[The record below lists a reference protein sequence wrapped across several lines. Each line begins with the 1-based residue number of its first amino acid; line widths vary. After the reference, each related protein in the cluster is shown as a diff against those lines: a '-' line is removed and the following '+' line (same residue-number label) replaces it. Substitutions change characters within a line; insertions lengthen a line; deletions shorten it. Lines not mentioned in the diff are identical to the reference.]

1 MHTLQVIAGISF
13 DPGIR
18 GILVVL
24 TGVVVL
30 MGSVYLIL
38 GTNLGSRLGFLVAL
52 AGLFGWLT
60 ILTFTWWLTPP
71 AIGPRGNL
79 PSWKPVEIYVNGGGD
94 QPRVNVLGELVDPA
108 ALPRADKILAENPD
122 IAAEFP
128 NPGNTLLSDI
138 QTNYPDVVSTYLP
151 ADSLNGWKLVAA
163 SNAGE
168 AQAAA
173 DVELVASGVFKTT
186 ADYKKLN
193 TWQYGGKPTLE
204 DDCPDGGS
212 ICRAWHRVTSAF
224 QIKNPKHYAVVQ
236 VQQVLPQATIPG
248 QAPPIPKVDPTKP
261 VISVVFV
268 RDIGNE
274 RVIPFLYF
282 VICVSLFI
290 LTAWALHNRDKTLMK
305 NRAMAEAASK
315 ES

>member
-1 MHTLQVIAGISF
+1 MHTLQIIAGISF

-24 TGVVVL
+24 VGVSVL
-30 MGSVYLIL
+30 MGSVYLLL

-52 AGLFGWLT
+52 TGLFGWLM
-60 ILTFTWWLTPP
+60 ILTFMWWLTPP

-79 PSWKPVEIYVNGGGD
+79 PSWKPVEIYVNGAGD
-94 QPRVNVLGELVDPA
+94 QPKTNVLGELVDPSS
-108 ALPRADKILAENPD
+108 LPKADRILADNPD
-122 IAAEFP
+122 LAKDFP
-128 NPGNTLLSDI
+128 NGFTLSDL
-138 QTNYPDVVSTYLP
+138 QTNNPAVVATYLP
-151 ADSLNGWKLVAA
+151 PDSLNGWKLVSAA
-163 SNAGE
+163 NAGE

-193 TWQYGGKPTLE
+193 TWQFGGKPTLQE
-204 DDCPDGGS
+204 DCPDGG
-212 ICRAWHRVTSAF
+212 IVCRVWHRISSAF
-224 QIKNPKHYAVVQ
+224 QIKNPKHYTVVQ
-236 VQQVLPQATIPG
+236 VQQVIPQETIAG
-248 QAPPIPKVDPTKP
+248 QAPPIPKADPTKP

-282 VICVSLFI
+282 VICASLFV
-290 LTAWALHNRDKTLMK
+290 LSAWALHNRDKTLMK
-305 NRAMAEAASK
+305 NKAMAEAASK

>member
-1 MHTLQVIAGISF
+1 MHSLQIIAGIAF

-38 GTNLGSRLGFLVAL
+38 GTNLGSRLGFLVSL
-52 AGLFGWLT
+52 TGLFGWLT
-60 ILTFTWWLTPP
+60 ILTFMWWLTPP

-94 QPRVNVLGELVDPA
+94 QAKTDALNVLIDPSK
-108 ALPRADKILAENPD
+108 LPNVNKILAENPD
-122 IAAEFP
+122 ITKDFP
-128 NPGNTLLSDI
+128 NPSTVTLSDI
-138 QTNYPDVVSTYLP
+138 QTNHPDVVSVYLP
-151 ADSLNGWKLVAA
+151 PDSLNDWKIVSSA
-163 SNAGE
+163 NAGE

-173 DVELVASGVFKTT
+173 DVELVASGLFKTT

-193 TWQYGGKPTLE
+193 TWQFGGKPTLQE
-204 DDCPDGGS
+204 DCPDGGMV
-212 ICRAWHRVTSAF
+212 CRVWHRISSAF

-236 VQQVLPQATIPG
+236 VQQVIPQETIPG
-248 QAPPIPKVDPTKP
+248 QAPPTPKVDPSKP
-261 VISVVFV
+261 VISVVLV

-282 VICVSLFI
+282 VISVSLFI

-305 NRAMAEAASK
+305 NKAMAEAASK
-315 ES
+315 EN

>member
-1 MHTLQVIAGISF
+1 MHTLQIIAGISF

-24 TGVVVL
+24 TGVTVL

-52 AGLFGWLT
+52 TGLFGWLV
-60 ILTFTWWLTPP
+60 ILTFMWWLTPP

-94 QPRVNVLGELVDPA
+94 QAETDALNELVDPA
-108 ALPRADKILAENPD
+108 SLPKADRILAENPD
-122 IAAEFP
+122 LAKDFP
-128 NPGNTLLSDI
+128 NGFTLSDL
-138 QTNYPDVVSTYLP
+138 QTNNPALVQEYL
-151 ADSLNGWKLVAA
+151 DTESLNGWKLVSAA
-163 SNAGE
+163 NAGE

-173 DVELVASGVFKTT
+173 DVELVASGLFKTT

-193 TWQYGGKPTLE
+193 TWEFGGKPTLQE
-204 DDCPDGGS
+204 DCPDGGLV
-212 ICRAWHRVTSAF
+212 CRVWHRISSAF
-224 QIKNPKHYAVVQ
+224 QIKNPKHYSVVQ
-236 VQQVLPQATIPG
+236 VQQVIPQETIPG
-248 QAPPIPKVDPTKP
+248 QAPPIPKADPTKP
-261 VISVVFV
+261 VISVVLV

-282 VICVSLFI
+282 VICMSLFI
-290 LTAWALHNRDKTLMK
+290 LSAWALHNRDKTLMK
-305 NRAMAEAASK
+305 NKAMAEAASK

>member
-1 MHTLQVIAGISF
+1 MHTLQIIAGISF

-24 TGVVVL
+24 TGVSVL
-30 MGSVYLIL
+30 MGSVYLLL

-52 AGLFGWLT
+52 TGLFGWLM
-60 ILTFTWWLTPP
+60 ILTFMWWLTPP

-94 QPRVNVLGELVDPA
+94 QPKTTVLGELVDPSS
-108 ALPRADKILAENPD
+108 LPKADKILADNPD
-122 IAAEFP
+122 LAKDFP
-128 NPGNTLLSDI
+128 NGFTLSDL
-138 QTNYPDVVSTYLP
+138 QTNNPAIVSTYLP
-151 ADSLNGWKLVAA
+151 PDSLNGWKLVSAA
-163 SNAGE
+163 NAGE

-193 TWQYGGKPTLE
+193 TWQFGGKPTLQ
-204 DDCPDGGS
+204 DDCPNGGL
-212 ICRAWHRVTSAF
+212 ICRVWHRISSAF
-224 QIKNPKHYAVVQ
+224 QIKNPKHYTVVQ
-236 VQQVLPQATIPG
+236 VQQVIPQETIPG
-248 QAPPIPKVDPTKP
+248 QAPPIPKADPSKP

-282 VICVSLFI
+282 VICASLFI
-290 LTAWALHNRDKTLMK
+290 LSAWALHNRDKTLMK
-305 NRAMAEAASK
+305 NKAMAEAASK

>member
-1 MHTLQVIAGISF
+1 MHTLQIIAGISF

-24 TGVVVL
+24 TGVTVL
-30 MGSVYLIL
+30 MGSVYLLL

-52 AGLFGWLT
+52 TGLFGWLA
-60 ILTFTWWLTPP
+60 ILTFMWWLTPP

-94 QPRVNVLGELVDPA
+94 QAKTDALSKLVDPA
-108 ALPRADKILAENPD
+108 SLPKADRILADNPD
-122 IAAEFP
+122 LAKDFP
-128 NPGNTLLSDI
+128 NGFTLSDL
-138 QTNYPDVVSTYLP
+138 QTNNPAIVQQYLS
-151 ADSLNGWKLVAA
+151 AESLNGWKLVSAA
-163 SNAGE
+163 NAGE

-173 DVELVASGVFKTT
+173 DVELVASGLFKTT

-193 TWQYGGKPTLE
+193 TWEFGGKPTLK
-204 DDCPDGGS
+204 DDCPDGGTF
-212 ICRAWHRVTSAF
+212 CRVWHRITSAF
-224 QIKNPKHYAVVQ
+224 QIKNPKHYSVVQ
-236 VQQVLPQATIPG
+236 VQQVIPQETIPG
-248 QAPPIPKVDPTKP
+248 QAPPIPKADPTKP
-261 VISVVFV
+261 VISVVLV

-282 VICVSLFI
+282 VICMSLFI
-290 LTAWALHNRDKTLMK
+290 LSAWALHNRDKTLMK
-305 NRAMAEAASK
+305 NKAMAEAASK